1 MRKVVLGLLV
11 LAVVGCG
18 ERVAHPA
25 APDSGTVKI
34 APAVPAPDTVMTP
47 EPTMPKPEDGDP
59 ATREQCDALFA
70 KSAEIE
76 LRGQNIT
83 DPKTIAERTAAARA
97 TPMGSKFTSQCVGK
111 RITKRALECVQRATT
126 AEQFDHCL

>member
-1 MRKVVLGLLV
+1 MRPPSPALRASLLFALLPVL
-11 LAVVGCG
+11 LAGCG
-18 ERVAHPA
+18 E
-25 APDSGTVKI
+25 
-34 APAVPAPDTVMTP
+34 
-47 EPTMPKPEDGDP
+47 P

-76 LRGQNIT
+76 LRGQNVT

-97 TPMGSKFTSQCVGK
+97 TPKGSEFASQCVGK
-111 RITKRALECVQRATT
+111 RITKRAFECVQKATT

>member
-1 MRKVVLGLLV
+1 MRPSSTALPCSLLLALLPLV
-11 LAVVGCG
+11 LAGCG
-18 ERVAHPA
+18 E
-25 APDSGTVKI
+25 
-34 APAVPAPDTVMTP
+34 
-47 EPTMPKPEDGDP
+47 P

-83 DPKTIAERTAAARA
+83 DPKTIADRTAAARA
-97 TPMGSKFTSQCVGK
+97 TPKGTEFTTQCVGK
-111 RITKRALECVQRATT
+111 RITKRAIECVQRATT